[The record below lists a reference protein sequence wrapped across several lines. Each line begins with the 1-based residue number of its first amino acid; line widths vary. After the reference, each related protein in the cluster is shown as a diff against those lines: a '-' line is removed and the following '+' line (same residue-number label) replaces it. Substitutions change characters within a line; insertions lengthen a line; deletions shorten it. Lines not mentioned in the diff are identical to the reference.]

1 MAGLQGVLSPSRAA
15 DFMSC
20 PLKYRFRVIDR
31 LPERPSP
38 AAARGTVVHAVLE
51 RLYGVLFGL
60 GALVFL
66 AGWWGNHFWRS
77 RRARKRA
84 TLAP

>member
-1 MAGLQGVLSPSRAA
+1 VT
-15 DFMSC
+15 
-20 PLKYRFRVIDR
+20 IR
-31 LPERPSP
+31 L
-38 AAARGTVVHAVLE
+38 AVFSGMGIALT
-51 RLYGVLFGL
+51 L

-77 RRARKRA
+77 RRARRRA